1 MDLICK
7 IDETFNFDN
16 KEIRVIGTNDEP
28 WFVAKDIC
36 DILGLTNI
44 TNSLR
49 NIPENWM
56 TLQNV
61 KSSYNSQN
69 MILIN
74 EAAVYRL
81 IMRSNKPIAQK
92 FQEVVCGEILPSIR
106 KKGEFKLKQ
115 LLEEKE
121 QEKLIILEEKLKIEE
136 EKNRIEEEKNK
147 LERKFIKKPKEIIEG
162 KNVVYLMTTE
172 EAEVKREYIIGKA
185 IDLNNRQDNY
195 NNSKLHDFKIVH
207 YISCKSPKIMDILES
222 FILSDLG
229 QYRNKFG
236 RDVFYL
242 PEDKDISL
250 FIEVFNFILK
260 RCEHWNDET
269 TKYAQRTITTDKEK
283 DKERRKNITEEQRKK
298 NCQQVKNFYEDNKE
312 IMQKLR
318 KIYNKENIEK
328 VREKNKKNY
337 EKHKEQRI
345 EDAKEYYYENKEEI
359 LEKRKDYY
367 KENKEEILVKREEYY
382 KENYETKIA
391 PQRQKIVLCECG
403 IPVTHYKLSSHRK
416 TDEHKN
422 LLELRNNLDEYNEGI
437 TSEAS
442 KKVVCECGMIMN
454 KSSIKNHKKK
464 KTHENAMKLLAE
476 MNN

>member
-74 EAAVYRL
+74 EAGVYKL

-121 QEKLIILEEKLKIEE
+121 QEKLIIIE

-147 LERKFIKKPKEIIEG
+147 LERKFIKKPREIIEG

-185 IDLNNRQDNY
+185 TDLNNRQDNY
-195 NNSKLHDFKIVH
+195 NHNKLHNFKIVH

-236 RDVFYL
+236 RDVFLL
-242 PEDKDISL
+242 PEDKDISV
-250 FIEVFNFILK
+250 FMEVFDFILK
-260 RCEHWNDET
+260 RCDHWKDET
-269 TKYAQRTITTDKEK
+269 VKYPQRTIVTDKERK
-283 DKERRKNITEEQRKK
+283 KNITEEQKK
-298 NCQQVKNFYEDNKE
+298 KRCQQVKNFYEDNKE

-318 KIYNKENIEK
+318 KIYNKENREK
-328 VREKNKKNY
+328 VSEKNKKNY
-337 EKHKEQRI
+337 EKHKDQRLG
-345 EDAKEYYYENKEEI
+345 DAKEYYYENKEEI

-367 KENKEEILVKREEYY
+367 KENKEEILEKREKYY

-391 PQRQKIVLCECG
+391 SQRQKIELCECG
-403 IPVTHYKLSSHRK
+403 IPVTHYMLSSHRK
-416 TDEHKN
+416 KDEHKK
-422 LLELRNNLDEYNEGI
+422 LLELKNNLDKHNE
-437 TSEAS
+437 TLPEAN
-442 KKVVCECGMIMN
+442 KKVICECGMIMN
-454 KSSIKNHKKK
+454 KSSIRNHKKK

-476 MNN
+476 INK

>member
-1 MDLICK
+1 MDLISK
-7 IDETFNFDN
+7 IDKTFNFN
-16 KEIRVIGTNDEP
+16 GKEIRIIGTYDRP
-28 WFVAKDIC
+28 LFVAKDIC
-36 DILGLTNI
+36 DILELSNI
-44 TNSLR
+44 TEALR
-49 NIPENWM
+49 NIPEKWRTSEILKCANG
-56 TLQNV
+56 
-61 KSSYNSQN
+61 QN
-69 MILIN
+69 MNMITLL
-74 EAAVYRL
+74 EPAVYRM

-92 FQEVVCGEILPSIR
+92 FQEVVCEEILPSIR
-106 KKGEFKLKQ
+106 KTGEFNMKQ

-121 QEKLIILEEKLKIEE
+121 EEKNRIIE

-250 FIEVFNFILK
+250 FIEVFDFILK

-298 NCQQVKNFYEDNKE
+298 KCQQVKNFYEDNKE
-312 IMQKLR
+312 IMRKLS

-328 VREKNKKNY
+328 VKEKNKKNY
-337 EKHKEQRI
+337 EKHKDQRL
-345 EDAKEYYYENKEEI
+345 EDAKDYYYENKDEI

-367 KENKEEILVKREEYY
+367 KENKEEILSKREEYY

-416 TDEHKN
+416 TDEHKK
-422 LLELRNNLDEYNEGI
+422 LLEMRNNLDGYNEGI
-437 TSEAS
+437 TSEAN
-442 KKVVCECGMIMN
+442 KKVACECGMIMN
-454 KSSIKNHKKK
+454 KSSIRNHKKK
-464 KTHENAMKLLAE
+464 KTHENAIKLLAE